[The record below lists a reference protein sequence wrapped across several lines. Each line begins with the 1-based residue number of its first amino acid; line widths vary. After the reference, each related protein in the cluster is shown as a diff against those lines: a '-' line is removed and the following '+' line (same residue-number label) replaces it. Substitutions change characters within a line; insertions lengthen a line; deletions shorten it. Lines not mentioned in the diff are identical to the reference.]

1 MAIELQFLPILEQ
14 WPMLLKGAA
23 LTITL
28 TAEATI
34 VGMAIAVLFAW
45 IRIHGPLV
53 LRWIVGAYVEL
64 IRNTPFI
71 IQLFFLFF
79 GLPALGVMLSPLTA
93 SSIALVINLSA
104 YATEIVRA
112 GIEATPRGQIEAAE
126 SLAMTRMQI
135 FLHVVLPPA
144 LKKVWPAMVSQITIV
159 MLGSAVCGQ
168 ISTEELSFATNLIQ
182 SRNFRAFEAYI
193 IGTSIYLLLAI
204 GLRRLL
210 VWVGTRFLFGR

>member
-1 MAIELQFLPILEQ
+1 MAIEFQFLPILEQ

-64 IRNTPFI
+64 IRNTPYI

-104 YATEIVRA
+104 YATEMPASKLRHA
-112 GIEATPRGQIEAAE
+112 GRSRP
-126 SLAMTRMQI
+126 
-135 FLHVVLPPA
+135 
-144 LKKVWPAMVSQITIV
+144 LKA
-159 MLGSAVCGQ
+159 
-168 ISTEELSFATNLIQ
+168 
-182 SRNFRAFEAYI
+182 
-193 IGTSIYLLLAI
+193 
-204 GLRRLL
+204 
-210 VWVGTRFLFGR
+210 